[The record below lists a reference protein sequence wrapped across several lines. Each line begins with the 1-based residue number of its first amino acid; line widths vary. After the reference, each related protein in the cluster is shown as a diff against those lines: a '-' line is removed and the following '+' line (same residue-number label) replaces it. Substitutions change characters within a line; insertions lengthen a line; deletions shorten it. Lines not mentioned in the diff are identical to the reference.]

1 MQLVGYHGTLKEN
14 ANNIIR
20 TKKYEYD
27 ETRKHW
33 LGDGI
38 YFFEDAFF
46 AFRWANDMSKKN
58 KKDPAVLKN
67 ILNLD
72 SSRYLDLTDA
82 KNKDDFR
89 NDFIKFLNDL
99 KNEKFSFG
107 DSNTSEKEI
116 LCLYYNFIK
125 VDKGYDVIKNNFIK
139 KNPSFAKKKICN
151 MSINLNNDLFTGL
164 NYVEVQ
170 ICATNNSVIKDI
182 ELFSKEEY

>member
-1 MQLVGYHGTLKEN
+1 
-14 ANNIIR
+14 
-20 TKKYEYD
+20 
-27 ETRKHW
+27 
-33 LGDGI
+33 
-38 YFFEDAFF
+38 
-46 AFRWANDMSKKN
+46 MSKKN

-67 ILNLD
+67 ILNFD

-139 KNPSFAKKKICN
+139 KNPSFVKKKICN

>member
-1 MQLVGYHGTLKEN
+1 
-14 ANNIIR
+14 
-20 TKKYEYD
+20 
-27 ETRKHW
+27 
-33 LGDGI
+33 
-38 YFFEDAFF
+38 
-46 AFRWANDMSKKN
+46 MSKKN

-67 ILNLD
+67 ILNFD

-125 VDKGYDVIKNNFIK
+125 VDKGYNVIKNNFIK

>member
-1 MQLVGYHGTLKEN
+1 M
-14 ANNIIR
+14 
-20 TKKYEYD
+20 
-27 ETRKHW
+27 
-33 LGDGI
+33 
-38 YFFEDAFF
+38 FFF
-46 AFRWANDMSKKN
+46 AFRWADDMSKKN

-67 ILNLD
+67 ILNFD

-125 VDKGYDVIKNNFIK
+125 VDKGYDVIKNK
-139 KNPSFAKKKICN
+139 SLFA
-151 MSINLNNDLFTGL
+151 
-164 NYVEVQ
+164 Q
-170 ICATNNSVIKDI
+170 
-182 ELFSKEEY
+182 